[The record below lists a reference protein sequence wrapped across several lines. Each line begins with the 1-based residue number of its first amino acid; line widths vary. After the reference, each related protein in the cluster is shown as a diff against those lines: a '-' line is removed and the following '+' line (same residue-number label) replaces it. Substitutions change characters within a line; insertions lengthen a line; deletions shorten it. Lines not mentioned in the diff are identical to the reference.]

1 MLVVP
6 QMRSPACSKASCRML
21 TRAVA
26 RLVLAEGLEQQPIRV
41 HGDHGVQHIPGIAVG
56 HEQPVEVLALGLVE
70 GGEHLVAGLAQ
81 VLEFGADFLGARL
94 GAAGVGHEGGEHLRF
109 VLLQPFAVGRLVAAA
124 RAQVA
129 DHHAVQRGQPFAHL
143 QVGRAVAPEQA
154 VEARGWA
161 QQVGREGEG
170 LLGRRVVDLRA
181 AVVLIAKFHVRSTPC
196 LVAALRLK
204 TGPGRAAPPP
214 GAA

>member
-1 MLVVP
+1 MSGSFFFFLMIRRP
-6 QMRSPACSKASCRML
+6 PRSTLFPYTTLFRS
-21 TRAVA
+21 
-26 RLVLAEGLEQQPIRV
+26 
-41 HGDHGVQHIPGIAVG
+41 
-56 HEQPVEVLALGLVE
+56 
-70 GGEHLVAGLAQ
+70 
-81 VLEFGADFLGARL
+81 
-94 GAAGVGHEGGEHLRF
+94 
-109 VLLQPFAVGRLVAAA
+109 
-124 RAQVA
+124 
-129 DHHAVQRGQPFAHL
+129 HL

-154 VEARGWA
+154 VEACGWA

-196 LVAALRLK
+196 LVASLRLK